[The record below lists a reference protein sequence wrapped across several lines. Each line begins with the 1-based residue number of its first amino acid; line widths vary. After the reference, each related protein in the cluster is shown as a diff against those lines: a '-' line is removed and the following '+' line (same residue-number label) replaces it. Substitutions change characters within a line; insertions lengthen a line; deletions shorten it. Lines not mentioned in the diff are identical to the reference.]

1 MNIFVKHYH
10 DPQEA
15 AAAAAHL
22 TWLTNLGSGVRFPK
36 LRMCTGRRLVT
47 ELLAGHH
54 PHPADLPVV
63 AAALGTLHRNA
74 YDQHLHHARLDRPF
88 RVDGLLINDF
98 VTPRRA
104 ALARQPVPHT
114 GLPAAIYK
122 DTNVRNIL
130 LTDQGVAQ
138 VDFDDL
144 TLAPFGYDLAKLI
157 VSAAMTYGQPVASLV
172 ADTLAAYNMHVG
184 ANACTI
190 DRLHRYAELHTHLT
204 APYLHRNGYRHP
216 WPTVRPWPAPA
227 RSSP

>member
-1 MNIFVKHYH
+1 MNVFVKRYH
-10 DPQEA
+10 DSQAA

-22 TWLTNLGSGVRFPK
+22 TWLANLGTGVRFPA
-36 LRMCTGRRLVT
+36 LRMVAGRWLVT
-47 ELLAGHH
+47 ELLTGQQ
-54 PHPADLPVV
+54 PRPADLPVV

-74 YDQHLHHARLDRPF
+74 YNRHLHRARLDRPF
-88 RVDGLLINDF
+88 RVGELLINDF

-104 ALARQPVPHT
+104 ALAREPMPCN

-130 LTDQGVAQ
+130 LTREGVAL

-157 VSAAMTYGQPVASLV
+157 VSTAMTYGQPAPGVM
-172 ADTLAAYNMHVG
+172 ADTLTAYNAHVG

-190 DRLHRYAELHTHLT
+190 DRLHRYADLHGRLT

-216 WPTVRPWPAPA
+216 WPTVRPWPEPT

>member
-1 MNIFVKHYH
+1 MNVFVKRYH
-10 DPQEA
+10 DPQAA

-22 TWLTNLGSGVRFPK
+22 AWLTNFCTGVRFPA
-36 LRMCTGRRLVT
+36 LRMVAGRWMVT
-47 ELLAGHH
+47 ELLTGHH
-54 PHPADLPVV
+54 PRPADLPVV
-63 AAALGTLHRNA
+63 AATLGTLHRSA
-74 YDQHLHHARLDRPF
+74 HERHLHRARLDRPL
-88 RVDGLLINDF
+88 RVGGLLISDF

-122 DTNVRNIL
+122 DTNVRNLL
-130 LTDQGVAQ
+130 LTDAGVAQ

-157 VSAAMTYGQPVASLV
+157 VSTAMTYGQPAASLV
-172 ADTLAAYNMHVG
+172 SDTLAAYNTHVG
-184 ANACTI
+184 TNACPLN
-190 DRLHRYAELHTHLT
+190 RLHRYAELHGRLT